1 MNTNTYK
8 FILLFFIIIYNLKFM
23 GDKNWLYVNWEDFF
37 PKKKTI
43 HMTLLGKLG
52 RYFQTKKKKSSI
64 GLFNNTMTLYTKN
77 WATGKL
83 GKSIRQDVEKWE
95 E

>member
-1 MNTNTYK
+1 
-8 FILLFFIIIYNLKFM
+8 M
-23 GDKNWLYVNWEDFF
+23 GDKNWLYDNWEDFF
-37 PKKKTI
+37 QKKKTFI
-43 HMTLLGKLG
+43 HMILLGKLG
-52 RYFQTKKKKSSI
+52 RYFQKKKKSSI

-83 GKSIRQDVEKWE
+83 GKSIGQDVEKWE